1 MKKASGLLL
10 AGVIA
15 LPIGTSAGETTRDQ
29 AKRVIDFEEWNAGPL
44 PDRLTPA
51 LTGKGGPPSWRIEE
65 DATAPSGHRVLAQTS
80 EERENHRF
88 PLCVFEGVTGRDV
101 AVSVRFRPD
110 KGSIDQAAGIAWR
123 VRDAQN
129 YYVVR
134 ANALEGNVVLYKM
147 ENGKRKDLKP
157 VGSSFFAYG
166 TKIEVPSRKWS
177 KLGIRSEGNRHSV
190 FLDDKHLF
198 DVEDGTFP
206 VAGKIGLW
214 TKADSVTR
222 FDDFTIEVLD
232 GGSPNASESGG
243 SREVKR

>member
-1 MKKASGLLL
+1 MKRTCGLLL
-10 AGVIA
+10 ATVVA
-15 LPIGTSAGETTRDQ
+15 LPIGASSGETTRDQ
-29 AKRVIDFEEWNAGPL
+29 ANRVIDFEEWNPGPL

-65 DATAPSGHRVLAQTS
+65 DTTAPSGRRVLAQTS
-80 EERENHRF
+80 DENENYRF
-88 PLCVFEGVTGRDV
+88 PLCVLEGVTGRDV
-101 AVSVRFRPD
+101 IVSVRFRAD
-110 KGSIDQAAGIAWR
+110 EGSIDRAAGIAWR
-123 VRDAQN
+123 IRDADN

-157 VGSSFFAYG
+157 VGAGFFAYG
-166 TKIEVPSRKWS
+166 TKVEVPSGKWS
-177 KLGIRSEGNRHSV
+177 KLGVRSEGGRHSV

-198 DVEDGTFP
+198 DVDDATFP

-222 FDDFTIEVLD
+222 FDDLAIEIFD
-232 GGSPNASESGG
+232 GDALTSGSAISPGIP
-243 SREVKR
+243 R